1 MVSVESDPPG
11 VSAAAAERNGVAR
24 VVAVLDALA
33 RADEKGVG
41 VRELAVETGISRS
54 AVHRL
59 LAQLVE
65 LGYADVLPADRY
77 EAGSLTRWPGPPC

>member
-65 LGYADVLPADRY
+65 ASGTPTCCRPTGTRPD
-77 EAGSLTRWPGPPC
+77 LTRWPGPPC